1 MNNERRKELKEI
13 ACFAYET
20 VPLYSQLAEQ
30 NNFCIEDMPFEKL
43 PIVDK
48 SYYAGSA
55 SRGISAKS
63 IGDYITKKLQRVF
76 TSGSTGKCTEIYWKE
91 EDTARSLLSLWLL
104 RRKYYGI
111 SAKDKL
117 VYFYPALH
125 NLPGQDAQIRVKNAV
140 AFSKEYVFNGKL
152 EEAYEQILQINPVWM
167 IVQPSTALLLGNIA
181 QKNGKIPKAL
191 RYIEF
196 TGEYLEPA
204 LQKKTEKIFR
214 CKSANQYGTKKLI
227 QLHMSVLR
235 EICM

>member
-20 VPLYSQLAEQ
+20 VPLYSKLAEQ

-117 VYFYPALH
+117 V
-125 NLPGQDAQIRVKNAV
+125 
-140 AFSKEYVFNGKL
+140 S
-152 EEAYEQILQINPVWM
+152 
-167 IVQPSTALLLGNIA
+167 
-181 QKNGKIPKAL
+181 
-191 RYIEF
+191 
-196 TGEYLEPA
+196 
-204 LQKKTEKIFR
+204 FR
-214 CKSANQYGTKKLI
+214 F
-227 QLHMSVLR
+227 SVLYFLKAMLYLAGR
-235 EICM
+235 SSMQD